1 MSTVSQA
8 RVAYNHQETSLLTNT
23 TAMSC
28 PSFSLPAGYSCP
40 GASRDPDSPCAHC
53 YACQGM
59 YLLDTTARAQWIR
72 YRWTRD
78 CMRSA
83 VGREEWI
90 GTMARE
96 ISATGCDYF
105 RWHDSGDLFSSAY
118 VRMVSEV
125 CRLTLHVRH
134 WLPTQSF
141 RIAGIDS
148 AIRKHLLP
156 LENVVVRPSTAKL
169 DAYPPRLRALGYSA
183 GATVYTSADRGHESV
198 RMCPKSTLGGSC
210 DSNNCRLCWNAP
222 RSAVGFLIH
231 GIGGK
236 GRKTRVTDRIRE
248 IRKGQRAS

>member
-1 MSTVSQA
+1 MSIVA
-8 RVAYNHQETSLLTNT
+8 RVSHDGQTTALLTHT
-23 TAMSC
+23 SAMNC

-78 CMRSA
+78 CLKSA
-83 VGREEWI
+83 AGREEWI
-90 GTMARE
+90 ETLARE
-96 ISATGCDYF
+96 ISETGCEYF
-105 RWHDSGDLFSSAY
+105 RWHDSGDLFSAAY
-118 VRMVSEV
+118 VRMVAEV
-125 CRLTLHVRH
+125 CRLTIHIRH

-141 RIAGIDS
+141 RVPGIDR
-148 AIRKHLLP
+148 AIRDNLVP
-156 LENVVVRPSTAKL
+156 LDNVIIRPSTARL
-169 DAYPPRLRALGYSA
+169 NAYPPRLRSRGYAA
-183 GATVYTSADRGHESV
+183 GATVYASPNNGHRSV

-210 DSNNCRLCWNAP
+210 ESNGCRLCWDAP
-222 RSAVGFLIH
+222 RSAVGFLVH

-248 IRKGQRAS
+248 IRKSQRAK